1 MEVSSKDK
9 KVTSWDNYP
18 LISTADFYFFSQEF
32 RNNAMQPLRFVIN
45 KTKQEQVKYS
55 TYEQQHLL

>member
-18 LISTADFYFFSQEF
+18 LISTADFYFFP
-32 RNNAMQPLRFVIN
+32 RNLEIMQC
-45 KTKQEQVKYS
+45 S
-55 TYEQQHLL
+55 LLDLL

>member
-18 LISTADFYFFSQEF
+18 LISTADFYFFFS
-32 RNNAMQPLRFVIN
+32 RNLEIMQC
-45 KTKQEQVKYS
+45 S
-55 TYEQQHLL
+55 LLDLL